1 MKAFNVDFA
10 IKKGILFTI
19 LGMLASLTL
28 LAQHPVKEYTLTLRQ
43 QKVNKTGKLV
53 KAITVNDSIP
63 GPTLYFTDGDS
74 AIIHIK
80 NEMSVPSSVHW
91 HGILIPN
98 YYDGV
103 PYLSTPPVAP
113 GKTFTVRFV
122 IRQTGTYWYHS
133 HMSLQEQ
140 SGLYGAIVIYPK
152 KETRKYDTEKTIVL
166 SDWTNENPHHV
177 LNNLKRGLEWYSI
190 KKGQAQS
197 LNRVI
202 AHHGFGER
210 FRMARQRMPPMDI
223 SDVYYPAF
231 LANGHKA
238 LYFPN
243 ARPGERIRLRIVDG
257 SSSTFFH
264 LQYAGGN
271 MEIISADGQ
280 DVKPVAVTR
289 MLMGSAETYDV
300 IITVPENGQYELRAS
315 AQDGSGYTS
324 LYFGN
329 GKEHSAPTLPK
340 PDVFHLE
347 GIMMEG
353 MAGMKMDMNG
363 MKMYMNKKMMQREM
377 PYINNA
383 YIDREDINLA
393 GSLGMPMSDMDMKG
407 MDMGRMGG
415 MNMDG
420 MGMKNMKMDSLGM
433 GNMNGM
439 DMKNMKMD
447 SSIGNMNGMDMKDM
461 NMDSSGMSHMNGMGM
476 KNMNHS
482 EMGNMHGMDMG
493 QEGSEDSVI
502 FNYDMLRAL
511 HPTSFDTTKH
521 PVRNLTFNLTGSM
534 WRYIW
539 SINGKTL
546 SEKDSIQVKEGEI
559 LRITMKNETMMYH
572 PMHLHGHFFRVLN
585 ADRTYSPLKHTVIVP
600 PMRTITIEFLADEM
614 GNWFFHCH
622 ILYHMMAGMARSFQ
636 YTNYEAPPIMK
647 NYPMSK
653 LFNDDN
659 HWFFWGNATVASNR
673 EGGYLSYSNRKNW
686 VQVMGDYGA
695 WQEGKSYQTSP
706 GWLTSAHP
714 YEVTGTYEHFVTRFL
729 RPYVG
734 VVASNQ
740 DEYTKYYIDH
750 DKTVPQNDV
759 RGLVGVRYLLPLF
772 LNADLRIDSRA
783 HVRFT
788 MSGETWLFPRIWLT
802 YMANTDKE
810 YEANLEYMLNQHISF
825 TGGYNSDYK
834 WGGGIMVRF

>member
-1 MKAFNVDFA
+1 MKTFIAGIPF
-10 IKKGILFTI
+10 KKGMLFTI
-19 LGMLASLTL
+19 MGMLASLSL
-28 LAQHPVKEYTLTLRQ
+28 LAQHPIKEYTLTLRQ
-43 QKVNKTGKLV
+43 QKVIKAGKLV
-53 KAITVNDSIP
+53 KAITINDSLP
-63 GPTLYFTDGDS
+63 GPTLYFTEGDS
-74 AIIHIK
+74 AVIRVK
-80 NEMSVPSSVHW
+80 NEMSVPTSVHW

-152 KETRKYDTEKTIVL
+152 KETRKYDAEKTIVL

-177 LNNLKRGLEWYSI
+177 LNNLKRGLEWYAI

-210 FRMARQRMPPMDI
+210 FQMAWQRMPPMDI

-231 LANGHKA
+231 LANGQKA

-243 ARPGERIRLRIVDG
+243 AKPGERIRLRIVDG

-271 MEIISADGQ
+271 MEIIAADGQ
-280 DVKPVAVTR
+280 DVQSVSVTR
-289 MLMGSAETYDV
+289 MLMGVAETYDV
-300 IITVPENGQYELRAS
+300 IITVPKNGQYEFRAS

-324 LYFGN
+324 LYFGRGEN
-329 GKEHSAPTLPK
+329 HAAPALPK

-353 MAGMKMDMNG
+353 MAGMKMNMNG
-363 MKMYMNKKMMQREM
+363 MKMYMSKKMMQREM
-377 PYINNA
+377 PYLNKD
-383 YIDREDINLA
+383 YLGREDIGLA
-393 GSLGMPMSDMDMKG
+393 GSLGMQMSGMDMKG
-407 MDMGRMGG
+407 MDMDGMHG
-415 MNMDG
+415 MNMKG
-420 MGMKNMKMDSLGM
+420 MKMDNSDM
-433 GNMNGM
+433 NNMSGM
-439 DMKNMKMD
+439 DMKGMK
-447 SSIGNMNGMDMKDM
+447 
-461 NMDSSGMSHMNGMGM
+461 MDSSGMSNMSGMDMQNMKMDTSGMNNMSGMNMNG
-476 KNMNHS
+476 S
-482 EMGNMHGMDMG
+482 EMGNMEGMDMEQKG
-493 QEGSEDSVI
+493 NADSVI

-511 HPTSFDTTKH
+511 HPTNFDTTKH

-539 SINGKTL
+539 SINNKTL

-559 LRITMKNETMMYH
+559 LRITMKNQTMMYH

-585 ADRTYSPLKHTVIVP
+585 ADGTYSPLKHTVIVP
-600 PMRTITIEFLADEM
+600 PMRTITIEFLADEV

-636 YTNYEAPPIMK
+636 YENYKAPPIMK

-673 EGGYLSYSNRKNW
+673 GEGYLSYSNRKNW
-686 VQVMGDYGA
+686 AQVSGTYGA
-695 WQEGKSYQTSP
+695 WQEGKSYQTSSDWWKSP
-706 GWLTSAHP
+706 HP
-714 YEVTGTYEHFVTRFL
+714 YEVSGTYEHFVTRFL

-740 DEYTKYYIDH
+740 DEYTQYYKDH
-750 DKTVPQNDV
+750 NKAIPQNDV
-759 RGLVGVRYLLPLF
+759 RGIVGVRYLLPLF
-772 LNADLRIDSRA
+772 VDADLRIDSRA

-788 MSGETWLFPRIWLT
+788 LSGETWLFPRLWLT

-810 YEANLEYMLNQHISF
+810 YEANLEYMLSQRISL
-825 TGGYNSDYK
+825 TGGYNTDYN
-834 WGGGIMVRF
+834 WGGGVKVRF